1 MGILSDNVLLR
12 VSLRSHPLPFPV
24 VTKVVKVAPFTFYPI
39 LRTFIVLAVKLD
51 VDDTRYSFERYRYRE
66 TTVKAR
72 ITSQN
77 YQIRN
82 PEVA

>member
-1 MGILSDNVLLR
+1 MDILSDNVLLR
-12 VSLRSHPLPFPV
+12 VSPRPYPWPFPV

-51 VDDTRYSFERYRYRE
+51 DTWYSFERYRYRE

>member
-12 VSLRSHPLPFPV
+12 VSLRPHPLPFPV

-39 LRTFIVLAVKLD
+39 LRTFIVLAVKP
-51 VDDTRYSFERYRYRE
+51 DDTWYSFERYRYCE

-72 ITSQN
+72 ITS
-77 YQIRN
+77 
-82 PEVA
+82 